1 MSESNT
7 NANTNNVTPRS
18 KRASVILT
26 PEKKLTALM
35 LRAVIFAGAITWK
48 GLNQLVNV
56 YLVAIVGWTPLTASY
71 LWMIMEVVRIVC
83 GALVGDFIDRVKI
96 HKYTILVTV
105 AVLKIVSGVC
115 MMYST
120 AFGVMVFKSIIDGIV
135 DVSFLPTATAM
146 TLGVVGK
153 TRFHSKVVAWNNIVE
168 MLGLSVGVAIFGFV
182 SYATWPDVNKSF
194 ALFIASGLSM
204 LVCIFFMLKDTDG
217 DTRSDV
223 VDHRLARGR
232 SVIISRV
239 SRLQSARNL
248 QDAIELDSDDEGDDE
263 KDILMVKRRA
273 LQQEQASSHAP
284 DEEEDTQADAEPS
297 ASASMGGLGY
307 TQVMTYRQMY
317 ADPKRRRSLIFLSL
331 VIFTFHLANSS
342 TAPLLGQYMAIN
354 TVDPRSGLP
363 IMTGLILTNTL
374 SKAAT
379 NWALSNDRAAKIGY
393 NKVLLIGSA
402 ALCTRLILI
411 SAFVNYFDNF
421 WALGATQ
428 VLDGIGGGS
437 VGLMVQL
444 CSHLLS
450 RRTGHFN
457 LNMSIMTTWNYLGGM
472 LGHILGSAIA
482 TEKSYEVAFPV
493 LACFSILPGLLSFGI
508 SMPDLKRID

>member
-1 MSESNT
+1 MSES
-7 NANTNNVTPRS
+7 NANTNNVTPVSRQ
-18 KRASVILT
+18 KSVILT
-26 PEKKLTALM
+26 PEKKLTVLM
-35 LRAVIFAGAITWK
+35 LRAAIFVGAVTWG
-48 GLNQLVNV
+48 GLDQLVNV
-56 YLVAIVGWTPLTASY
+56 YLVAIVGWTPLTTSY

-83 GALVGDFIDRVKI
+83 GVLVGDFIDRVKI
-96 HKYTILVTV
+96 HKYTILVIV

-115 MMYST
+115 MINST

-135 DVSFLPTATAM
+135 AVSFLPTATAM

-168 MLGLSVGVAIFGFV
+168 MLGLSFGLAIFGFV

-194 ALFIASGLSM
+194 ALFFASGLSM

-217 DTRSDV
+217 GTRSDAI
-223 VDHRLARGR
+223 DHRLARGR

-239 SRLQSARNL
+239 SRFASTRNL

-263 KDILMVKRRA
+263 KDVFMVKRRA
-273 LQQEQASSHAP
+273 LQQEQESHAP
-284 DEEEDTQADAEPS
+284 DEEEDTQADAGP
-297 ASASMGGLGY
+297 SASMGGLGY
-307 TQVMTYRQMY
+307 TQNMTYRQMY
-317 ADPKRRRSLIFLSL
+317 ADPQRRRSLIFLSL
-331 VIFTFHLANSS
+331 VIFTFHLTNSS

-354 TVDPRSGLP
+354 AIDPRSGLP
-363 IMTGLILTNTL
+363 ITTGLMLTNTL

-379 NWALSNDRAAKIGY
+379 NWALSNDRASKIGY
-393 NKVLLIGSA
+393 NKVILIGSA

-411 SAFVNYFDNF
+411 SVFVNYFDNF

-437 VGLMVQL
+437 VDLMVQL

-457 LNMSIMTTWNYLGGM
+457 LNMSIMTTWHYLGGM
-472 LGHILGSAIA
+472 IGQLLGSAIA
-482 TEKSYEVAFPV
+482 TEKSYEMAFLV
-493 LACFSILPGLLSFGI
+493 LACFSVLPGLLSFGI